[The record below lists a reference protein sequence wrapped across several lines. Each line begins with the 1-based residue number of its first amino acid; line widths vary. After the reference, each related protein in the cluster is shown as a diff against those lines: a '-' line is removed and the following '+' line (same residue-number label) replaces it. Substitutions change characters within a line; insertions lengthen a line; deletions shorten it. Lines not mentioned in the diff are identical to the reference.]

1 MINWSIIIFHLRK
14 IASYKILMKIPHD
27 KIRYFGQV
35 SMINNIRILNFAQ
48 CSNSRRKEK
57 IQSTRHDGLEKAGI
71 EVETA

>member
-1 MINWSIIIFHLRK
+1 
-14 IASYKILMKIPHD
+14 MKVPHD
-27 KIRYFGQV
+27 KIRFFGQV

>member
-1 MINWSIIIFHLRK
+1 
-14 IASYKILMKIPHD
+14 MKIPHD
-27 KIRYFGQV
+27 KIRYFRQV

-48 CSNSRRKEK
+48 YSNSRRKEK

>member
-1 MINWSIIIFHLRK
+1 
-14 IASYKILMKIPHD
+14 MKIPHD
-27 KIRYFGQV
+27 KIRYFG